1 MLVYKI
7 INKMLFWFSEK
18 WELVLVLMHQIQ
30 VRKFQKRTKNDLSN
44 VPPTSF
50 IHIAP
55 CQNESL
61 FGSQTSKQIILSLIT
76 NIVIAA

>member
-1 MLVYKI
+1 MLVYKF
-7 INKMLFWFSEK
+7 INKILFWFPEK

-30 VRKFQKRTKNDLSN
+30 IRKFQKRTKNDLSN
-44 VPPTSF
+44 VLPTSF

-55 CQNESL
+55 CQNESPC
-61 FGSQTSKQIILSLIT
+61 GSQTSKQIILSLIT